1 MKRTP
6 NFFNDR
12 KAYHKIKEI
21 IRDFEPDIVHT
32 HAAKAGA
39 LGRKAAKSMNVPV
52 IVHTYHGHV
61 FHSYFGQ
68 LKTALYKLIER
79 RLAKISSGIVA
90 ISDIQKQE
98 LSVQHNICSPSK
110 IKVIQLGFDLNRFHE
125 SIDQKRQQTREKFQ
139 IEKDEIAVAIIGR
152 LAPVKNH
159 QLFLNSI
166 AEIAS
171 KTSKKVKFFIVGDGD
186 EKHAIETRIKE
197 LALPDNFKIIM
208 TSWIKDISTFNPGMD
223 LICLTSLN
231 EGTPVSLI
239 EAQAANI
246 PILTTDVGGVR
257 DVVKE
262 NVTGYVVSNNSL
274 PEFAEKLLFLIEND
288 SIRNEM
294 SQNGWEFVKSTFHYT
309 TLVKNMENY
318 YSELINKKN
327 DQQH

>member
-1 MKRTP
+1 
-6 NFFNDR
+6 
-12 KAYHKIKEI
+12 
-21 IRDFEPDIVHT
+21 
-32 HAAKAGA
+32 
-39 LGRKAAKSMNVPV
+39 
-52 IVHTYHGHV
+52 
-61 FHSYFGQ
+61 
-68 LKTALYKLIER
+68 
-79 RLAKISSGIVA
+79 VA

-139 IEKDEIAVAIIGR
+139 IEEDELAVAIIGR

-186 EKHAIETRIKE
+186 EKLAIETRIKE

-318 YSELINKKN
+318 YSELINKKK
-327 DQQH
+327 